1 MPGEV
6 SIVLLTGKGYG
17 RICSEKLL
25 KSCAF
30 LKEQIAV
37 FALLKWQQYA
47 ARIVGVGNS
56 FASRVPALYMK
67 QEISFM

>member
-17 RICSEKLL
+17 RMCSEQLL

-37 FALLKWQQYA
+37 SALLKWQQYA
-47 ARIVGVGNS
+47 ARIVGLGIS
-56 FASRVPALYMK
+56 FASRVPTLFMK
-67 QEISFM
+67 QEIIFM